1 MDYNNVRLYEIASML
16 SPSVYET
23 VFYSQYQGRSDK
35 DAIILDDETFEKCYV
50 SDSVYKN
57 FLFSNSSRL
66 GKSIDY
72 IGVNQMHSSVIED
85 MQVSDAQIKMKL
97 NDIALTN
104 LANTLIELKSMD
116 KSIEPFYI
124 TLIFNGINYYTNNC
138 LDENEKLIPVDE
150 GVINSVYCQDQLA
163 FVNDKHIDMVIS
175 TQPSVNSSRLRYM
188 IINCRNIDVIES
200 AKDVWKNTF
209 KNDFSM
215 LYEYFINLRKSN
227 NLIMEGSV
235 YKNIISGYERFM
247 DDFIDLDDLD
257 DI

>member
-50 SDSVYKN
+50 SDNVYKN
-57 FLFSNSSRL
+57 FLFSNSMRL
-66 GKSIDY
+66 GKSVDY
-72 IGVNQMHSSVIED
+72 IGVNQMHSSIIQDIKISE
-85 MQVSDAQIKMKL
+85 SQIIMKL
-97 NDIALTN
+97 EDTALTN
-104 LANTLIELKSMD
+104 LANTLVEIKSMD
-116 KSIEPFYI
+116 KKLEPFYI
-124 TLIFNGINYYTNNC
+124 TLIFNGINYYANNVI
-138 LDENEKLIPVDE
+138 DENEKLIPVDE
-150 GVINSVYCQDQLA
+150 SVLKSVYCQDQLA

-175 TQPSVNSSRLRYM
+175 TQLNNTNKLRYM
-188 IINCRNIDVIES
+188 IINCHDIDVIES

-227 NLIMEGSV
+227 NLIMEGSI
-235 YKNIISGYERFM
+235 YKNIISGYEVFM
-247 DDFIDLDDLD
+247 DDFMDLDDL
-257 DI
+257 